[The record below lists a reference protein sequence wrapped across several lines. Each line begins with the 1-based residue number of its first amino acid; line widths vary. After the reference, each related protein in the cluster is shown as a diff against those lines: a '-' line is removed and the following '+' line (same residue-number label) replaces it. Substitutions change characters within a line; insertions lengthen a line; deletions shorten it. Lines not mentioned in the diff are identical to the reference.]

1 MSISAFASVSGASTR
16 PMPILTRQPPRLEV
30 LNRLASRE
38 ERLPFTVRVAR
49 GEEALLKAVAVR
61 HAAYARHL
69 PELAARLSEPEDI
82 DREPGVVVLLAESK
96 LDGSPLGSARIQSN
110 RFRPLCVEQSVQL
123 PAHLAHGRL
132 AEVTRLGIVGGSV
145 GRLVRIVLIKACF
158 QYCEQQGIEWA
169 IAAGRAPIDRQYEQ
183 LLFEDLY
190 PEQGFIPLQHAGN
203 LPHRVMGFEIA
214 TGPSRWMAAQHPL
227 LDFFCHTRHPDVDL
241 GEAETPPLLQGARER
256 DPQPSWTG
264 VMGGMGAG
272 LRGMDLSGGP
282 GVALA

>member
-1 MSISAFASVSGASTR
+1 MPTSAFASASGASFR
-16 PMPILTRQPPRLEV
+16 PMPMFTREPQLPRLDV
-30 LNRLASRE
+30 LNRQAPRE
-38 ERLPFTVRVAR
+38 ERLPFTVRVAQ

-69 PELAARLSEPEDI
+69 PDLAARLSEPEDI

-96 LDGSPLGSARIQSN
+96 LDGSPLGSARVQSN
-110 RFRPLCVEQSVQL
+110 RFRPLCVEQSVHL
-123 PAHLAHGRL
+123 PDHLAHGRL

-214 TGPSRWMAAQHPL
+214 TGPARWMAARHPL

-241 GEAETPPLLQGARER
+241 GRTEEPTMLWR
-256 DPQPSWTG
+256 
-264 VMGGMGAG
+264 GAG
-272 LRGMDLSGGP
+272 PQGP
-282 GVALA
+282 GLAWPVARA